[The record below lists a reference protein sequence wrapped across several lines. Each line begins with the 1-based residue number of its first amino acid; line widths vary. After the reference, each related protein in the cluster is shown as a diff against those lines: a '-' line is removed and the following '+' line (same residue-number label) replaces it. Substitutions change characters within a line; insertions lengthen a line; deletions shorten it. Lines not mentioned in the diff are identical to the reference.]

1 MKKLTTS
8 SWSVRCLLVLTFAAP
23 LLAFTTPFRG
33 GESFEI
39 YLGKT
44 RLVQQFLHMDK
55 SIKAIDLSSA
65 SASDVLK
72 VSYNHCG
79 QTGTSRTLSL
89 KNNTTIVKQWKF
101 ADIKEG
107 ASPNMVISVTNIQ
120 TVQKAH
126 KGKRLSLFYTSDLLK
141 EGKVLATIAQ
151 RDVSASIR

>member
-1 MKKLTTS
+1 MKKLTSS
-8 SWSVRCLLVLTFAAP
+8 SWAVRCLLVLTFAAP
-23 LLAFTTPFRG
+23 LLAFITPFRG

-55 SIKAIDLSSA
+55 STKTIDLSSA
-65 SASDVLK
+65 AAHEVLK

-79 QTGTSRTLSL
+79 QTGTSRTLLL
-89 KNNTTIVKQWKF
+89 KDNTTVLKQWKF

-107 ASPNMVISVTNIQ
+107 ASPNMVISVTDIQ

-126 KGKRLSLFYTSDLLK
+126 KGKQLSLYYTSALLK
-141 EGKVLATIAQ
+141 EGKILATISQ
-151 RDVSASIR
+151 RDASASIR